1 MKKFRLRMVTPERSF
16 YDREVLSVTVKDA
29 EGERQILADHEPFV
43 VSLPAATVRIDDG
56 EQTLVCS
63 NSEGFLAVKKD
74 GVYILCQTF
83 EWPDEIEVD
92 RVNRAIEEHTE
103 ELEKTREEHQRL
115 FHTMTLER
123 AYARLSLLALMREK
137 NKRK

>member
-16 YDREVLSVTVKDA
+16 YDQEVLSVTVKDV
-29 EGERQILADHEPFV
+29 EGELQILADHEPIV

-56 EQTLVCS
+56 EKKLVCS

-83 EWPDEIEVD
+83 EWPDEITVD

-103 ELEKTREEHQRL
+103 GLKNSTEESQRL
-115 FHTMTLER
+115 FHTMTLDR
-123 AYARLSLLALMREK
+123 AYARLNLLALQQQK
-137 NKRK
+137 SKRN